1 MLLILCGSLAIVQCV
16 VVYMLII
23 ATLAL
28 SEEGNI
34 HVACSIILVNF
45 NTKTVS
51 VLHC

>member
-16 VVYMLII
+16 VVYMLIF

-34 HVACSIILVNF
+34 HVALVNF
-45 NTKTVS
+45 NTKTIS
-51 VLHC
+51 VLHS